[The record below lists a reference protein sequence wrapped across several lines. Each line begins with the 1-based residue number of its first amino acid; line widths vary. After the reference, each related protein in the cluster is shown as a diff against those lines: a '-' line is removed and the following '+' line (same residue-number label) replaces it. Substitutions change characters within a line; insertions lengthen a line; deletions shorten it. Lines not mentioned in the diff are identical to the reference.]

1 MKKPRILGLI
11 VARKN
16 SKGLKNKHLIN
27 IKKKTCIE
35 WSFEAANKSKMLDYR
50 LLSTDSKKIASL
62 GKKNKI
68 EVPFLRPKK
77 LASDKSKSIDAI
89 EHAINFFKK
98 QGVFFDYIVLLEP
111 TSPLRSTLDIDK
123 SINQMIRNKADSL
136 VSVCRVDEI
145 NPSFL
150 FKKKNKKLQPLE
162 KKISNHLRR
171 QDVEPIYFLE
181 GTIYISKTLVLFEKR
196 SFCHSNTIAFEV
208 PKWKSLEIDDKTDLE
223 IGKSILKQRKIK

>member
-1 MKKPRILGLI
+1 MKKIIGIIL
-11 VARKN
+11 ARGG
-16 SKGLKNKHLIN
+16 SKGIKDKNIIKFGNKPLI
-27 IKKKTCIE
+27 KWT
-35 WSFEAANKSKMLDYR
+35 FDAAKKSKKISKLI
-50 LLSTDSKKIASL
+50 LSTDSKKIASL
-62 GKKNKI
+62 AKKNKI

-77 LASDKSKSIDAI
+77 LAGDKSKSIDAI

-111 TSPLRSTLDIDK
+111 TSPLRTTLDIDK
-123 SINQMIRNKADSL
+123 SINLMTRNKADSL

-150 FKKKNKKLQPLE
+150 FKKKNKKLRPLE

-196 SFCHSNTIAFEV
+196 SFCHSNTIGFEV

>member
-1 MKKPRILGLI
+1 MKKILGIIL
-11 VARKN
+11 ARGG
-16 SKGLKNKHLIN
+16 SKGIKDKNIVKFGNKPLI
-27 IKKKTCIE
+27 KWT
-35 WSFEAANKSKMLDYR
+35 FDAAKKSKKISKLI
-50 LLSTDSKKIASL
+50 LSTDSKKIASL
-62 GKKNKI
+62 ARKNKI

-77 LASDKSKSIDAI
+77 FASDKSKSIDAI

-98 QGVFFDYIVLLEP
+98 QKVFFDYIVLLEP
-111 TSPLRSTLDIDK
+111 TSPLRTTLDINK
-123 SINQMIRNKADSL
+123 SINLIIKNKADSL
-136 VSVCRVDEI
+136 VSICRVDEI

-150 FKKKNKKLQPLE
+150 FKKKNKRLQPLE

-181 GTIYISKTLVLFEKR
+181 GTIYISKTNVLFKKR
-196 SFCHSNTIAFEV
+196 SFCHSNTIGFEV

>member
-1 MKKPRILGLI
+1 MKKILGIIL
-11 VARKN
+11 ARGG
-16 SKGLKNKHLIN
+16 SKGIKDKNIIKFGNKPLI
-27 IKKKTCIE
+27 KWT
-35 WSFEAANKSKMLDYR
+35 FDAAKKSKKISKLI
-50 LLSTDSKKIASL
+50 LSTDSKKIASL
-62 GKKNKI
+62 AKKNKI

>member
-1 MKKPRILGLI
+1 MKNIVCLI
-11 VARKN
+11 CAREG
-16 SKGLKNKHLIN
+16 SVGIKNKNTILFHNRPLIEWTFKMAKQ
-27 IKKKTCIE
+27 IKKFRKI
-35 WSFEAANKSKMLDYR
+35 YV
-50 LLSTDSKKIASL
+50 STDSKKIIKIA
-62 GKKNKI
+62 KKNKI

-77 LASDKSKSIDAI
+77 FAGDKSKSIDAI

-98 QGVFFDYIVLLEP
+98 KKFFFDYIVLLEP
-111 TSPLRSTLDIDK
+111 TSPLRTTFDINK
-123 SINQMIRNKADSL
+123 SIDLIIRNKADSL
-136 VSVCRVDEI
+136 VSICRVDEI

-181 GTIYISKTLVLFEKR
+181 GTIYISKTNVLFKKR
-196 SFCHSNTIAFEV
+196 SFCHSNTIGFEV

>member
-1 MKKPRILGLI
+1 MKKILGIIL
-11 VARKN
+11 ARGG
-16 SKGLKNKHLIN
+16 SKGIKDKNIVKFGNKPLI
-27 IKKKTCIE
+27 KWT
-35 WSFEAANKSKMLDYR
+35 FDAAKKSKKISKLI
-50 LLSTDSKKIASL
+50 LSTDSKKIASL
-62 GKKNKI
+62 ARKNKI

-77 LASDKSKSIDAI
+77 FASDKSKSIDAI

-98 QGVFFDYIVLLEP
+98 QKVFFDYIVLLEP
-111 TSPLRSTLDIDK
+111 TSPLRTTLDIDK
-123 SINQMIRNKADSL
+123 SINLIIKNKADSL
-136 VSVCRVDEI
+136 VSICRVDEI

-150 FKKKNKKLQPLE
+150 FKKKNKRLQPLE

-181 GTIYISKTLVLFEKR
+181 GTIYISKTNVLFKKR
-196 SFCHSNTIAFEV
+196 SFCHSNTIGFEV

>member
-1 MKKPRILGLI
+1 MKKILGIIL
-11 VARKN
+11 ARGG
-16 SKGLKNKHLIN
+16 SKGIKDKNIVKFGNKPLI
-27 IKKKTCIE
+27 KWT
-35 WSFEAANKSKMLDYR
+35 FDAAKKSKKISKLV
-50 LLSTDSKKIASL
+50 LSTDSKKIASL
-62 GKKNKI
+62 AKKNKI

-77 LASDKSKSIDAI
+77 FAGDKSKSIDAI

-98 QGVFFDYIVLLEP
+98 KKVFFDYIVLLEP
-111 TSPLRSTLDIDK
+111 TSPLRTTFDINK
-123 SINQMIRNKADSL
+123 SIDLIIRNKADSL
-136 VSVCRVDEI
+136 VSICRVDEI

-171 QDVEPIYFLE
+171 QDVEPIYFIE
-181 GTIYISKTLVLFEKR
+181 GTIYISKTNILFRKR
-196 SFCHSNTIAFEV
+196 SFCHSNTIGFEV

>member
-1 MKKPRILGLI
+1 MKKILGIIL
-11 VARKN
+11 ARGG
-16 SKGLKNKHLIN
+16 SKGIKDKNIVKFGNKPLI
-27 IKKKTCIE
+27 KWT
-35 WSFEAANKSKMLDYR
+35 FDAAKKSKKISKLI
-50 LLSTDSKKIASL
+50 LSTDSKKIASL
-62 GKKNKI
+62 ARKNKI

-77 LASDKSKSIDAI
+77 FASDKAKSIDAI

-98 QGVFFDYIVLLEP
+98 QKVFFDYIVLLEP
-111 TSPLRSTLDIDK
+111 TSPLRTTLDINK
-123 SINQMIRNKADSL
+123 SINLIIKNKADSL
-136 VSVCRVDEI
+136 VSICRVDEI

-150 FKKKNKKLQPLE
+150 FKKKNKRLQPLE

-181 GTIYISKTLVLFEKR
+181 GTIYISKTNVLFKKR
-196 SFCHSNTIAFEV
+196 SFCHSNTIGFEV